1 MIRDTPCSNF
11 LQQQRE
17 ARVQTWPKPSY
28 TVRAAVEKEVVV
40 NGGSLGGTYPT
51 STYLIFGEDEKF
63 HGNYNKDFAID
74 VHAICITISSSK
86 FVSQIRRKAGASL
99 TPSWIVSKNPYL
111 KEQRVND

>member
-17 ARVQTWPKPSY
+17 ARVETWPKLSY
-28 TVRAAVEKEVVV
+28 TVRAAVEKEVVI
-40 NGGSLGGTYPT
+40 NSGSFGGTYPT

-74 VHAICITISSSK
+74 MRFASRFLVQDSSAK
-86 FVSQIRRKAGASL
+86 YAEKLGRH
-99 TPSWIVSKNPYL
+99 
-111 KEQRVND
+111 